1 MVPNIEELLPDVESP
16 LQLGVL
22 ENIVEVIVR
31 SVNLRLFVMFVMFF
45 TPLNDILILLCSMN
59 RMWVTSLVTACAL
72 A

>member
-22 ENIVEVIVR
+22 ENIVEV
-31 SVNLRLFVMFVMFF
+31 SVHSVILRLFVMFF
-45 TPLNDILILLCSMN
+45 TPLNDILIFLCSMN

>member
-22 ENIVEVIVR
+22 ENIVEVSVH
-31 SVNLRLFVMFVMFF
+31 SVNLRLFVMFF
-45 TPLNDILILLCSMN
+45 TPLNDILIFLCSMN